1 MEYTFDY
8 LELNDKFIEQ
18 VGYIGIHFKDTKSIL
33 EFIDPI
39 FTQVY
44 GLTYKINEDK
54 RIDRKYMEIV
64 DVTNPDIRFEKE
76 RNKINQIVKF
86 YMNNIFQFDMEFLD
100 NDECKIRM
108 ILPDMNDEYLNNNI
122 LMYILSNMSSIEKFT
137 IARRKDKCIEN

>member
-8 LELNDKFIEQ
+8 LELNDRFIEQ
-18 VGYIGIHFKDTKSIL
+18 VGYIGIHFKNTESML
-33 EFIDPI
+33 EFINPV

-54 RIDRKYMEIV
+54 RIDRKYMEII
-64 DVTNPDIRFEKE
+64 DITNPNVRFERE

-86 YMNNIFQFDMEFLD
+86 YMNDIFQFDMEFMD

-122 LMYILSNMSSIEKFT
+122 LMYMLSNMNGIEKFT
-137 IARRKDKCIEN
+137 IARRKDRCIEN